1 MGAGFVV
8 ILLMLGGIYFLI
20 ARTSE
25 VDGEESV

>member
-8 ILLMLGGIYFLI
+8 ILLMLGGIGFLI
-20 ARTSE
+20 ARTSD